1 MRGLLLIM
9 MFACA
14 WWQSAAQTAPAKPL
28 SVSAAAKKIDGL
40 LKRTS
45 YQWQQLDSVT
55 WTIPFK
61 GNNKETLTVIITES
75 AGLTIVFCVI
85 DTELG
90 KMLNAAQ
97 LLQLMKSNLDFD
109 RVKLGIDDEGG
120 LMVRSDISTRIMDF
134 EELETNIEQVAA
146 AADEV
151 HGTLK
156 PVKK

>member
-9 MFACA
+9 ILACA
-14 WWQSAAQTAPAKPL
+14 CWQATAQTAPLKSL
-28 SVSAAAKKIDGL
+28 SVSVAAKKIDGL

-85 DTELG
+85 DPELG
-90 KMLNAAQ
+90 KMLNATQ
-97 LLQLMKSNLDFD
+97 LLQLMKSNLVCD